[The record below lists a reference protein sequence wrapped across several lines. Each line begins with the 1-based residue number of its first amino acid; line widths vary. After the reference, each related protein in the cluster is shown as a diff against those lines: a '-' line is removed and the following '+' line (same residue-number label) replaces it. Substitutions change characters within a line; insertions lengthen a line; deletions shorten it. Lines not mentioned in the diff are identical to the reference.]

1 MADESFSQFHDM
13 MKNVAVKAIEA
24 SEPSG
29 IFFGTVLSASPL
41 KIQVEQKMTLGAEFL
56 VLSTLVQDFTVN
68 MTVDHKTEAETE
80 HTHEYFDSDTGQGAS
95 GSQTRTSDP
104 TSHFHE
110 FKGTKSFQVHLG
122 LKAGEKVIL
131 LRVQGGQQFI
141 VLDRVRG

>member
-1 MADESFSQFHDM
+1 VISLADESFSKLHDNI
-13 MKNVAVKAIEA
+13 KNIALNALEA
-24 SEPSG
+24 SKPSG

-68 MTVDHKTEAETE
+68 MTIDHKTEAETE
-80 HTHEYFDSDTGQGAS
+80 HTHDIHDTYSGGGSSDT
-95 GSQTRTSDP
+95 TIHLHDY
-104 TSHFHE
+104 
-110 FKGTKSFQVHLG
+110 KGTKAFRVHLG
-122 LKAGEKVIL
+122 LKVGEKVIL